1 MIKDLNNMG
10 GNQITISSCTGFLK
24 FNCNTSGIYSRE
36 ILFGESEDRMEL
48 NCVQEFDTEQ
58 LHRISKI
65 SGLSTMIQVYQKTGL
80 PLYFN
85 SSVGTLGK
93 IAIYTK
99 DKKQIQEEDIGGI
112 NDDENDDEN
121 SE

>member
-1 MIKDLNNMG
+1 
-10 GNQITISSCTGFLK
+10 
-24 FNCNTSGIYSRE
+24 
-36 ILFGESEDRMEL
+36 MEL
-48 NCVQEFDTEQ
+48 NCVQDFDTEQ

-93 IAIYTK
+93 ISVYTK
-99 DKKQIQEEDIGGI
+99 DKKQIQEEDIGGL
-112 NDDENDDEN
+112 NENDDEN
-121 SE
+121 SEE

>member
-1 MIKDLNNMG
+1 
-10 GNQITISSCTGFLK
+10 
-24 FNCNTSGIYSRE
+24 
-36 ILFGESEDRMEL
+36 MEL